1 MIELILAYVIAF
13 LLSPTIGAIAGL
25 LFLPL
30 VFLIDKIG
38 IPFSLFRGVTSVVI
52 GFVTVWFATIVFS
65 WFAFQP
71 TLLMVVIL
79 GFGFVSNDYRRI
91 SHSSE
96 ANVSS
101 EIAAAVGNLLG
112 VVVGGVYFL

>member
-1 MIELILAYVIAF
+1 MIKLILAYVIAF

-38 IPFSLFRGVTSVVI
+38 VPFYLFRGATSVVI

-71 TLLMVVIL
+71 TLLMVVII
-79 GFGFVSNDYRRI
+79 GFGLNDFRRI

-96 ANVSS
+96 AIVSS
-101 EIAAAVGNLLG
+101 EIAAAVGDLLG
-112 VVVGGVYFL
+112 VVVGGIYFL